1 MHHQENGSR
10 PITVYPHGGILLNN
24 KKEQTVD
31 TCSNVDKSQNNYSE
45 RKKSDEKS

>member
-1 MHHQENGSR
+1 MDQDQLQYIHMVEYY
-10 PITVYPHGGILLNN
+10 PITE
-24 KKEQTVD
+24 KEQTVD